1 MGRGALRQFRDQ
13 PRPMNLGLLMSE
25 GTGRTRLHMAFMS
38 HAQGWIEAQSTRLLG
53 LKGRG
58 G

>member
-1 MGRGALRQFRDQ
+1 MGRGALRQFRRQ
-13 PRPMNLGLLMSE
+13 PCPMNLGLLMSE